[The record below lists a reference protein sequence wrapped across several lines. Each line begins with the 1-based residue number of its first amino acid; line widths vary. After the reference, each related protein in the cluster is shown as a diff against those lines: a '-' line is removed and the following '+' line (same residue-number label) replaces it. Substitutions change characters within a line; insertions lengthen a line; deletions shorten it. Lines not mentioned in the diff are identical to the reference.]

1 MIVERVM
8 RIQMLRNT
16 IVDLKEVKAGD
27 FVETDQKSALLLIGI
42 QKAIPAPIVEEVIT
56 ADEQPIPVPSKP
68 TPKRRKTN
76 DPQPGVEDLHRE
88 PAGR

>member
-1 MIVERVM
+1 MLGQAM
-8 RIQMLRNT
+8 RIQMLRKT
-16 IVDLKEVKAGD
+16 IVDLKQVAVGD
-27 FVETDQKSALLLIGI
+27 IVETDHKSALLLIGI